1 MITFKGQDWHAIL
14 IRPYNRLLATADP
27 GHMYK
32 QAAFDIAVAIEGSFA
47 KGIRHQDILPFNM
60 VVYRV
65 LLTDWSAGKV
75 SHSVASVAFLSD
87 LQVWNELC
95 LQTVQ

>member
-1 MITFKGQDWHAIL
+1 
-14 IRPYNRLLATADP
+14 
-27 GHMYK
+27 MYK